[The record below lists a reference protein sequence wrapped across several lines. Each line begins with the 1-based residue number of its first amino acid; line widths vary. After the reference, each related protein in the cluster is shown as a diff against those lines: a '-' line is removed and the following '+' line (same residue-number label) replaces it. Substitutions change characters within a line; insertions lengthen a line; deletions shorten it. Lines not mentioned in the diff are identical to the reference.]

1 MEQKESKTKVK
12 LLSPKLDVVFQA
24 LFGEVGS
31 ERITKKF
38 LEAILDKKLEE
49 VDLSRNI
56 VLRRENPK
64 DKMGILDV
72 LVKINQ
78 EEYCNV
84 EMQMV
89 EKDNLIERILYYWSR
104 IYGKNLN
111 GSDDYIELKRT
122 IGVLIVNFE
131 IKKLK
136 ELGYH
141 SKWKIIEEK
150 ERKLIL
156 TEHLELH
163 IIEIPKIYKIGE
175 NEEKE
180 ELVKWINFIENPESE
195 KVGEY
200 MKEND
205 EMKEAKEKLEVMSE
219 DEKMQILAELRLKA
233 IRDEKAVERF
243 GYKQGI
249 KQEKKEIAKKMK
261 EEGLDI
267 EVIKKVTGLTEEEI
281 NSL

>member
-1 MEQKESKTKVK
+1 M
-12 LLSPKLDVVFQA
+12 
-24 LFGEVGS
+24 
-31 ERITKKF
+31 
-38 LEAILDKKLEE
+38 
-49 VDLSRNI
+49 
-56 VLRRENPK
+56 
-64 DKMGILDV
+64 
-72 LVKINQ
+72 
-78 EEYCNV
+78 
-84 EMQMV
+84 
-89 EKDNLIERILYYWSR
+89 
-104 IYGKNLN
+104 
-111 GSDDYIELKRT
+111 
-122 IGVLIVNFE
+122 LIVNFE